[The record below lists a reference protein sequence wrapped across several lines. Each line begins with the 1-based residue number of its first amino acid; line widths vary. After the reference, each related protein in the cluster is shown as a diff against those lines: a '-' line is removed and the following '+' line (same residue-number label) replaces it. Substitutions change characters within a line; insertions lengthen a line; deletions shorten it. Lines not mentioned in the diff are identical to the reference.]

1 MEQQGRILIVDDEE
15 NLRHLLSVV
24 LSKEGYRCEEAR
36 DGAAA
41 LERLLVEPFDV
52 VLCDLNMP
60 RLSGMQ
66 LLSEVKE
73 RGIDTTFIV
82 LTAYGSLES
91 AVAAMKLGA
100 YDYVN
105 KPFKPDE
112 VLLVLRKAYER
123 ERLRAENRQLKKRLG
138 EDYGF
143 TRILSQAANMAELFK
158 MARKVAG
165 FKSTVLLT
173 GESGTGKEL
182 FARAIHATSERQ
194 DAPFVA
200 VNCGAI
206 PESLIESELFGHE
219 KGAFTDAHKQ
229 RKGLFEEAKGGTLF
243 LDEIGELPFA
253 LQVKLLR
260 VLQESEIRRVGGTAP
275 IPTDVRLI
283 AATVKDLTAEVGE
296 GRFREDLF
304 YRLNVMHL
312 KIPPL
317 RERTGDVALLVTH
330 FISHFNAR
338 MGLAIKNVTP
348 EALARLAVYHWP
360 GNVRELEN
368 IIERAMVLCDTDEIG
383 MSELPPQITE
393 WTPFEGLRLSEDNL
407 SIKKAV
413 YAIENDLIR
422 KALGQTGGNRTAA
435 ARILEISHRALLYKI
450 KEYRIE

>member
-1 MEQQGRILIVDDEE
+1 
-15 NLRHLLSVV
+15 
-24 LSKEGYRCEEAR
+24 
-36 DGAAA
+36 
-41 LERLLVEPFDV
+41 
-52 VLCDLNMP
+52 
-60 RLSGMQ
+60 MQ

-73 RGIDTTFIV
+73 RAIDTTFIV
-82 LTAYGSLES
+82 LTAYGSMES

-112 VLLVLRKAYER
+112 VLLTLRKAAER

-143 TRILSQAANMAELFK
+143 SRILSQASSMQELFK

-165 FKSTVLLT
+165 FKSTVLVT

-182 FARAIHATSERQ
+182 FARAIHASSERQ
-194 DAPFVA
+194 EAPFVA

-206 PESLIESELFGHE
+206 PETLIESELFGHE

-260 VLQESEIRRVGGTAP
+260 VLQESEIRRVGGTSA

-283 AATVKDLTAEVGE
+283 AATVKDLTGEVGE

-317 RERTGDVALLVTH
+317 RERAGDVPLLVDH
-330 FISHFNAR
+330 FIAHFNAR
-338 MGLAIKNVTP
+338 MGLSIKGVSAP
-348 EALARLAVYHWP
+348 ALTRLAAYHWP

-368 IIERAMVLCDTDEIG
+368 IIERAVAFCDTDEIG
-383 MSELPPQITE
+383 LSELPPQITE
-393 WTPFEGLRLSEDNL
+393 WSPGEGPRLGEDNL

-413 YAIENDLIR
+413 YAIENELIR
-422 KALGQTGGNRTAA
+422 RALTQTGGNRTAA